1 MRNDY
6 QLIVFDWDGTL
17 SDSTG
22 HIVDCMRKAIIQLEL
37 PLLSDKQISH
47 IIGLGL
53 FEAVTTLYPS
63 LDETTRRHLGQ
74 TYKNIWLSSPHE
86 PTMFD
91 NALELVST
99 LNTRDMF
106 LGVATGKSRK
116 GLNKVLKATGL
127 GEQFHATRCADEC
140 HSKPHPQML
149 EELMDYTGVLPH
161 QTLMI
166 GDTEFDMQMA
176 NNAGADCLAISHG
189 AHDQETLLAC
199 KPQALV
205 HNLFEVENWLLN
217 PN

>member
-17 SDSTG
+17 SDSTA
-22 HIVDCMRKAIIQLEL
+22 HIVDCMRKAILQLEL
-37 PLLSDKQISH
+37 PLLTDKQISH

-53 FEAVTTLYPS
+53 FEGVTTLYPN
-63 LDETTRRHLGQ
+63 LDKTTRLNLGQ
-74 TYKNIWLSSPHE
+74 TYKDIWLSSPHE

-91 NALELVST
+91 NAQELIT
-99 LNTRDMF
+99 KLNAREIF
-106 LGVATGKSRK
+106 IGVATGKSRN

-149 EELMDYTGVLPH
+149 EELMDYTGVLPKH
-161 QTLMI
+161 TLMI

-205 HNLFEVENWLLN
+205 HNLFEVENWLFK

>member
-1 MRNDY
+1 MKNDY

-22 HIVDCMRKAIIQLEL
+22 HIVDCMRKAIIELDL
-37 PLLSDKQISH
+37 PLLSDKRISH

-53 FEAVTTLYPS
+53 FEAVTTLFPD
-63 LDETTRRHLGQ
+63 LDENKRHQLGQ
-74 TYKNIWLSSPHE
+74 TYKDIWLSSPHE
-86 PTMFD
+86 PSMFD
-91 NALELVST
+91 NAIDLVT
-99 LNTRDMF
+99 KLNSHDLF
-106 LGVATGKSRK
+106 IGVATGKSRK

-127 GEQFHATRCADEC
+127 GEHFHATRCADEC

-149 EELMDYTGVLPH
+149 EELMDYTGVMPN

-189 AHDQETLLAC
+189 AHDEQTLLAC

-205 HNLFEVENWLLN
+205 HNLFEVENWLTSN
-217 PN
+217 